1 MGSPR
6 RPTEFGYKARVADT
20 ADGFVIADVPE
31 RDGPVDG
38 SLLDGAIS
46 KAKRAGMHVRSVYAD
61 RGFGT
66 STADA
71 ALAHQ
76 TPGVSGVMA
85 STMLLAFTLV
95 AGKRGR
101 LLGVN
106 TLASAP
112 SARTRPR
119 SKLPPTSAG
128 CWRFLT
134 AAVVGARIPVSVVH
148 CECSVL
154 RELRHAR
161 EDSVMRSRDA
171 SPIGSIPYED
181 RRSTSRLMP

>member
-46 KAKRAGMHVRSVYAD
+46 KAKRAGMQARSVYAD
-61 RGFGT
+61 PGFGT

-85 STMLLAFTLV
+85 STMLLAVALV

-101 LLGVN
+101 LLGVKY
-106 TLASAP
+106 LGVSAVG
-112 SARTRPR
+112 SHH
-119 SKLPPTSAG
+119 LPHATAG
-128 CWRFLT
+128 LV
-134 AAVVGARIPVSVVH
+134 A
-148 CECSVL
+148 EC
-154 RELRHAR
+154 
-161 EDSVMRSRDA
+161 
-171 SPIGSIPYED
+171 GNCD
-181 RRSTSRLMP
+181 RQDKDWLPG